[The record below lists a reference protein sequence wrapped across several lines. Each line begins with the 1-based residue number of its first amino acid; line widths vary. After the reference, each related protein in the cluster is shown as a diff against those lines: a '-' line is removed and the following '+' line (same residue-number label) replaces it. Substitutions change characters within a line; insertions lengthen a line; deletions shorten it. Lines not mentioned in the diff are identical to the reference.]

1 MVSRIRV
8 IKALLATLLLTAL
21 PLAGCAGVEMGASPA
36 TMREQALCEQSRG
49 GGVWVAAAG
58 ACVRGGGAM

>member
-1 MVSRIRV
+1 MVSMRREIT
-8 IKALLATLLLTAL
+8 ATLLLSAL
-21 PLAGCAGVEMGASPA
+21 LLAGCSGVEMGPSAA

-58 ACVRGGGAM
+58 ACIRGGGAM

>member
-1 MVSRIRV
+1 M
-8 IKALLATLLLTAL
+8 KALTATMLLIAL
-21 PLAGCAGVEMGASPA
+21 LLAGCAGVDTGPSAA
-36 TMREQALCEQSRG
+36 NVREQALCEQSRG